1 MYHANRLR
9 RRAQEIVTVVVLHIV
24 LSRRWIPEVVIVVTM
39 LVLLLV
45 ELGLRFTPGRHTAA
59 HVVVWG
65 LVFGLIAL
73 WVYVNRAA
81 LAAWEQDDMEERGL
95 HASRSATGGDQ

>member
-1 MYHANRLR
+1 MHRVKKLR
-9 RRAQEIVTVVVLHIV
+9 RRITEIVTVGVMRVL
-24 LSRRWIPEVVIVVTM
+24 LFRRLIPEVVIVATM

-45 ELGLRFTPGRHTAA
+45 DLGLRFTPGRHIMA

-95 HASRSATGGDQ
+95 HASKYATGGDR